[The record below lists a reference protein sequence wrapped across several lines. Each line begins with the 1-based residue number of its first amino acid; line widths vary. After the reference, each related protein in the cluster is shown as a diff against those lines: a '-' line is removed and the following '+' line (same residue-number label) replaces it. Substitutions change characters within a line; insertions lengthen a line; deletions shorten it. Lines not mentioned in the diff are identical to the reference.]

1 MQRTKNL
8 FGLGGKSSS
17 MDLKAEVKRLMFSAD
32 KEKEPVLVTTDHGKF
47 TMVMSAFTTYE
58 KQVCTCTVY
67 SVHVHVHVLKCHAL
81 CMRHLY
87 MLCIHDFGYYLN
99 S

>member
-32 KEKEPVLVTTDHGKF
+32 KDKEPVLVTTDPIKF

-58 KQVCTCTVY
+58 KQVCTCT
-67 SVHVHVHVLKCHAL
+67 CT
-81 CMRHLY
+81 
-87 MLCIHDFGYYLN
+87 
-99 S
+99 